1 MMARQFS
8 AMIRLPIACLS
19 TALAAIAFSTAAH
32 AVPVFYLSTQ
42 NAASTPGDVILT
54 GTGPNST
61 GTVYLWAN
69 SDVRLSGISL
79 DLIET
84 GGGIKFTG
92 AEWLN
97 PNNRWVINQTP
108 VVTNSL
114 VTSLGGG
121 AIPGI
126 AGGGIGPGAPG
137 TDAGPSVLLGSISYM
152 GVPGGDSIR
161 LFLRVGGLTIAD
173 WQGNAP
179 QVRFGRTTAPLVPG
193 GVPGGAGNVGAVCAC
208 IIGDPPVVADVNL
221 GDHVPGSIIDHTFTT
236 SIGTPPIT
244 WVGLISSGPGAPA
257 NPPTLTSGGAF
268 NWNSTGSR
276 LGQYNFDVTSANAG
290 GSDVGRLTVN
300 LVPEPAGIVL
310 ALVIVGWRSAI
321 RPRRRTALKTA
332 VSISRE

>member
-1 MMARQFS
+1 M
-8 AMIRLPIACLS
+8 
-19 TALAAIAFSTAAH
+19 
-32 AVPVFYLSTQ
+32 
-42 NAASTPGDVILT
+42 
-54 GTGPNST
+54 GTL
-61 GTVYLWAN
+61 YLWAN

-79 DLIET
+79 DLIEA

-108 VVTNSL
+108 VVTDSL

-126 AGGGIGPGAPG
+126 AGYGIGPGALG
-137 TDAGPSVLLGSISYM
+137 TDTGPNVLLASINYM
-152 GVPGGDSIR
+152 RVPRVNSIN

-173 WQGNAP
+173 WEGNAP
-179 QVRFGRTTAPLVPG
+179 QVRFGRTSAPLVPG
-193 GVPGGAGNVGAVCAC
+193 GVPGGAGNVGSICAC
-208 IIGDPPVVADVNL
+208 PIGVDPPVVVDVNF
-221 GDHVPGSIIDHTFTT
+221 GDRVPGNIIDHTFTT
-236 SIGTPPIT
+236 SVGNPPIT
-244 WVGLISSGPGAPA
+244 WVGLITSGPGTPV
-257 NPPTLTSGGAF
+257 NSPTLTSGGAF

-310 ALVIVGWRSAI
+310 ALAAAATCSLPVFG
-321 RPRRRTALKTA
+321 RRLQH
-332 VSISRE
+332 